1 MSTYVF
7 DCETNG
13 LLDELDKVH
22 CLVLKDVSTGEVLSF
37 EPENV
42 EEGVRLLQDAEYII
56 AHNAI
61 GFDVPALQKVYP
73 WFQPKRS
80 SVLDTL
86 VISRLIWTNLK
97 DEDFVKIKACKAPEG
112 FSANLAGSH
121 SLKAWGLR
129 LGNLKGDYQG
139 GWDTW
144 SPAMQEYC
152 VQDVEVL
159 DRLWKLIIEQDYAQ
173 QAIDLEH
180 KVQWIVSAQER
191 RGFAF
196 DREAAVKLLVELSA
210 RKEHLES
217 ELQDTFKPWWSSD
230 GEHEPKRTVNYKD
243 PLRGSTVA
251 GSAYTKIKY
260 THFNPG
266 SRHHIASRLK
276 ALRGWKPK
284 EMTEKGQPKVDETVL
299 SKLKYPEARLLAE
312 YFMLQKRLGQL
323 SEGKNSWL
331 QLERNGRIHGRVNTN
346 GAATG
351 RMTHSHPNVTQ
362 VPSVRKPYGKECRSL
377 FMAGPR
383 KKIVG
388 ADVAGLEL
396 RMLAHY
402 MARYDGGE
410 YGKVILEGDVHTHN
424 QHAAGLSTRDQ
435 AKTFIYGFMYG
446 AGDVKLGEIV
456 KPTAGVQERRRIG
469 KRLREK
475 FLKEIPALGALT
487 EAVKAKFNK
496 QGYLTGLD
504 GRKLLVRSE
513 HSALNML
520 LQGGGAIVCKQWM
533 VEADWM
539 IKDRSLDAVCG
550 QVATVHDELQ
560 FEVDEGSTDE
570 VGGALVDAIENA
582 GTHFNLRIP
591 LTGEYQVGDSWAETH

>member
-13 LLDELDKVH
+13 LLDELDRVH
-22 CLVLKDVSTGEVLSF
+22 CLVLKDVDSSEVFSF
-37 EPENV
+37 EPHEV
-42 EEGVRLLQDAEYII
+42 EEGVRMLLDAEAII

-61 GFDVPALQKVYP
+61 GFDIPALQKVYP
-73 WFQPKRS
+73 WFKPERTR
-80 SVLDTL
+80 VIDTL

-97 DEDFVKIKACKAPEG
+97 DEDFTQIQNGKAKEFPK
-112 FSANLAGSH
+112 FLAGSH

-129 LGNLKGDYQG
+129 LAELKDDYQG

-144 SPAMQEYC
+144 SPEMQEYC

-159 DRLWKLIIEQDYAQ
+159 DRLWKLVSEQDYAQ

-180 KVQWIVSAQER
+180 EVAWIVCEQER

-196 DREAAVKLLVELSA
+196 DRDAAVKLLVELSA
-210 RKEHLES
+210 RKEKLES
-217 ELQDTFKPWWSSD
+217 ELQDTFKPWWSSA
-230 GEHEPKRTVNYKD
+230 GVHEPKRTVRFKD
-243 PLRGSTVA
+243 VLKGDTVQGA
-251 GSAYTKIKY
+251 AYTRIKL
-260 THFNPG
+260 TSFNPG
-266 SRHHIASRLK
+266 SRHHIADRLK
-276 ALRGWKPK
+276 RLRGWKPK
-284 EMTEKGQPKVDETVL
+284 EMTESGQPKVDETVL

-377 FMAGPR
+377 FIAGPG

-402 MARYDGGE
+402 MARYDNGA

-424 QHAAGLSTRDQ
+424 QKAAGLPTRDN

-456 KPTAGVQERRRIG
+456 KPTAGIRERRAIG
-469 KRLREK
+469 ASLRKK
-475 FLKEIPALGALT
+475 FLTEIPALGELT
-487 EAVKAKFNK
+487 ERVKFNFNK
-496 QGYLTGLD
+496 NGFLKGLD

-533 VEADWM
+533 VEAD
-539 IKDRSLDAVCG
+539 DLLQGYEEVCG

-560 FEVDEGSTDE
+560 YEVDEGHVDE
-570 VGGALVDAIENA
+570 IGKLVVAAIEAA
-582 GTHFNLRIP
+582 GNHFQLRIP